1 MILAGNAAVSN
12 PSEWHF
18 EVVFDYGEYDI
29 DPANLNPY
37 LPKNAWALRPDPF
50 SLYHAGFEIRTYRRC
65 ANMLLFHRF
74 TEINTNP
81 VLVHA
86 LRIGYENH
94 GLTLLSQL
102 ISVQEVGYRWEQNA
116 YTTESLPQTD
126 FNYTAFDPAMGRF
139 EKIKETDESF
149 LPGLNGP
156 EPYQL
161 VDLFGEGIPGI
172 LFANGE
178 SVYYQSPV
186 LKPAKNLESSP
197 SDGIVI
203 PPAVS
208 SLAYQTP
215 DVDIAF
221 PIQRAVEGPGV
232 QLTDVT
238 GDGKLDLLATE
249 GRINGFY
256 ESQERERWQGF
267 QPFQGFP
274 YDYHET
280 GQSWVDITGNGLS
293 DYVQLR
299 DQSLRYYPSLGD
311 RGFGPAIVQ
320 PLKNSLPV
328 QLEKTQQNWVS
339 FTRFAG
345 GETPDL
351 VQITQHQITYWP
363 SLGYGSFGAAVPMGN
378 CPNFGE
384 NFDSNRLFMADLD
397 GSGTQDLIYLEAKKA
412 ILFLNQSG
420 NTFGD
425 PISIE
430 LPEPFDRMDLTQ
442 FADAFGSGTSSLI
455 YSEPHEMP
463 DPKHW
468 VYDFCQQIKPYL
480 LGEIHNNLGAT
491 TKIAYRS
498 SVDYYLADKAAGL
511 PWITPLPF
519 PVQVVAEV
527 THTDAISQST
537 YTSQYAYHHGYYDGI
552 EREFRGFGRVD
563 RQDAQVLSNFDSADQ
578 QPPSL
583 TRTWYHTGSFEYNEA
598 LMAQYQLEYWKED
611 SAAYQMPPTR
621 FHFEG
626 VPTEADRR
634 LAYVALHGM
643 ELRHEVYGLDG
654 TSWAETP
661 YMVQESR
668 IQVNEL
674 QPKRDN
680 MYAVF
685 LTYNLESMIYDYERN
700 PHDPQCG
707 HKFVLSIDAYGHIL
721 TACEVSYAR
730 RAFPDN
736 ATGLYHSVSQ
746 TSEQQAKLHMV
757 YEQHSYLNDNEP
769 DSYLLGLKKESKVFE
784 ITGLTP
790 NDNGYFTWDFLTKT
804 FQKGLPSSQ
813 ERLLHESQDYYFDP
827 NTQQELPLGK
837 YTLQALHCRT
847 AYVAFLS
854 DNIPSELQAEVD
866 SPANGYIKD
875 KVNACYW
882 NPGNFQG
889 YFDDSQFYL
898 PYYFCDAI
906 QQNNPKIAWTYTY
919 DTYHLMLAQMT
930 DPLGNQESFEIDYQ
944 VLAPWQ
950 ETDINGNVSEV
961 LFDALSRV
969 IVVTRYGQEG
979 KSTVGFDAVSLYEPV
994 ANPSTADIVSN
1005 PSKYLQNA
1013 SDFFYY
1019 DLFSWQDSQEP
1030 IYNIHLSARSFTYPR
1045 SSEFALEKV
1054 EETPAIE
1061 LSLAYSDGMG
1071 REVQAKAYIDQPDT
1085 VVRYWDPSTQSVKEK
1100 TQNTA
1105 WLTTGATQYNNK
1117 GNVIQQFEPFYSNT
1131 YAFIDQQALNQVGY
1145 SSTHFYDAL
1154 DREIMVLTPKQ
1165 YLEKSLYGYL
1175 QAGSPIQETG
1185 YLAEELYN
1193 TLPGTYYPSSWN
1205 SLHFDVNDSIQDS
1218 PYYQAASPTEQAQL
1232 KTLPYNTPMFVY
1244 TDSLGHLIQ
1253 QEQLKVSSNE
1263 QNDTYWQRDIEGNA
1277 LTASDGRLFPQGLY
1291 NFETTYNLVKQPMQS
1306 TSVDAGTSWDLW
1318 NVNENEAYHKDA
1330 RGYETRRLYDD
1341 LHRMIAETVENQELE
1356 PPLSFKSQYVVY
1368 GESFSSPA
1376 TWNRRGIPVIHFDQS
1391 GLDIVAFQTIDGQHL
1406 SALKALCTDF
1416 KQSPDWSGIN
1426 ETITNEL
1433 IQSIESISNPS
1444 ETSEINVSM
1453 VPKLETETY
1462 TTQDN
1467 YNAVDETIEEIDPD
1481 GNVTSTAYYLN
1492 GWMKSSQIDKGPSVD
1507 AITYNARGQ
1516 RAVVN
1521 YGNQVVK
1528 SYSYDPINFRLTQI
1542 KSVYTPN
1549 EKVIQD
1555 YSYIYDPLGNVWS
1568 LTRNNVPTT
1577 FFNNQEVKAKANYT
1591 YDSLYRLVS
1600 ANGREHAG
1608 NALSLQ
1614 QALLDRSDQQ
1624 YIPTSQPPTLSAV
1637 DQSLYIVY
1645 TDKTETESGFLYM
1658 GTIDTTN
1665 HVVINPLRLD
1675 GNYTSTQPYLAS
1687 TGDDLVLAFKAS
1699 TNESLYTYLNLL
1711 QERSTTV
1718 ASGNFTLNAP
1728 SVAALGQNVYLAWVD
1743 STNVLNYGTIDLN
1756 QPAALK
1762 IDSLGK
1768 INGNTTTVAPTLA
1781 TDERHSQ
1788 MYLAWVDG
1796 QNLIHIRTIYLLGE
1810 YSVPIHLN
1818 PTTDILENLFPVG
1831 THNRID
1837 HVHRFIRLAQSLD
1850 WSFTDTDW
1858 ALRTVSS
1865 VAGLTQTKID
1875 DAVSPYLAWI
1885 YDLVSTQGLQV
1896 NQVCALIGTVKDFG
1910 KADGP
1915 SFFQSIFNSSKVL
1928 NPPQWVDPSTG
1939 AYNLSWKFLERDE
1952 ANLQIQDALSAALG
1966 VSQDELMAMAHHI
1979 YLAIRG
1985 ENNQIPLTLG
1995 NLSIFYRISL
2005 LPEVVGLPI
2014 LDCMAAN
2021 ALLHQTDL
2029 ARRLDLYG
2037 GEGAK
2042 VFASLHTLMNY
2053 QSWLQETGF
2062 GAGQVQY
2069 ILTGSSNNLSIQ
2081 NAIIGP
2087 DTAAN
2092 FLNSLN
2098 SAVAPSLLLAGTF
2111 DQFADKLFVS
2121 LNSSSLAQA
2130 YIEVLTTEGV
2140 LEKQLTRYKV
2150 VQPIPDV
2157 STLAT
2162 YIVNILPEGTRETN
2176 EFIMEMSRQVYQL
2189 LNSYPEK
2196 RDETLAT
2203 LISDFENIFSLYAV
2217 VGSQSYLDK
2226 QGVVLTTDPD
2236 KLSGVIPSAFVPVD
2250 ENSTTELRSQISDYY
2265 YLQQKTLTHHLASL
2279 YGVAEEVVPVL
2290 ESWGGAEF
2298 WGY

>member
-1 MILAGNAAVSN
+1 AVKQPELPKGGGSIKGMDEKFAPHEFSGASSMDISFPTSPCREITPHLSLNYSSGGGNSPFGLGWSMQLPSICRKTSKGIPQYDRADTFLFLGDDLVPLDPPQPQEKKLNGIAYTISVFQERNEGSFDRIEFWQPTDPLQQQHSFWKVTDSAHAISIYGYNEQAKISDPEDPQKIFSWLLEEHYNAAGDHCLYFYKEENREEVDVARSYERDRVVGAQKYPQYIRYGHDLSIPDSMILAGNAAVSN

-736 ATGLYHSVSQ
+736 ATGLYHSVPQ

-944 VLAPWQ
+944 VLTPWQ

-961 LFDALSRV
+961 LFDALGRV

-1013 SDFFYY
+1013 SDFFY
-1019 DLFSWQDSQEP
+1019 
-1030 IYNIHLSARSFTYPR
+1030 
-1045 SSEFALEKV
+1045 
-1054 EETPAIE
+1054 
-1061 LSLAYSDGMG
+1061 
-1071 REVQAKAYIDQPDT
+1071 
-1085 VVRYWDPSTQSVKEK
+1085 
-1100 TQNTA
+1100 
-1105 WLTTGATQYNNK
+1105 
-1117 GNVIQQFEPFYSNT
+1117 
-1131 YAFIDQQALNQVGY
+1131 
-1145 SSTHFYDAL
+1145 
-1154 DREIMVLTPKQ
+1154 
-1165 YLEKSLYGYL
+1165 
-1175 QAGSPIQETG
+1175 
-1185 YLAEELYN
+1185 
-1193 TLPGTYYPSSWN
+1193 
-1205 SLHFDVNDSIQDS
+1205 
-1218 PYYQAASPTEQAQL
+1218 
-1232 KTLPYNTPMFVY
+1232 
-1244 TDSLGHLIQ
+1244 
-1253 QEQLKVSSNE
+1253 
-1263 QNDTYWQRDIEGNA
+1263 
-1277 LTASDGRLFPQGLY
+1277 
-1291 NFETTYNLVKQPMQS
+1291 
-1306 TSVDAGTSWDLW
+1306 
-1318 NVNENEAYHKDA
+1318 
-1330 RGYETRRLYDD
+1330 
-1341 LHRMIAETVENQELE
+1341 
-1356 PPLSFKSQYVVY
+1356 
-1368 GESFSSPA
+1368 
-1376 TWNRRGIPVIHFDQS
+1376 
-1391 GLDIVAFQTIDGQHL
+1391 
-1406 SALKALCTDF
+1406 
-1416 KQSPDWSGIN
+1416 
-1426 ETITNEL
+1426 
-1433 IQSIESISNPS
+1433 
-1444 ETSEINVSM
+1444 
-1453 VPKLETETY
+1453 
-1462 TTQDN
+1462 
-1467 YNAVDETIEEIDPD
+1467 
-1481 GNVTSTAYYLN
+1481 
-1492 GWMKSSQIDKGPSVD
+1492 
-1507 AITYNARGQ
+1507 
-1516 RAVVN
+1516 
-1521 YGNQVVK
+1521 
-1528 SYSYDPINFRLTQI
+1528 
-1542 KSVYTPN
+1542 
-1549 EKVIQD
+1549 
-1555 YSYIYDPLGNVWS
+1555 
-1568 LTRNNVPTT
+1568 
-1577 FFNNQEVKAKANYT
+1577 
-1591 YDSLYRLVS
+1591 
-1600 ANGREHAG
+1600 
-1608 NALSLQ
+1608 
-1614 QALLDRSDQQ
+1614 
-1624 YIPTSQPPTLSAV
+1624 
-1637 DQSLYIVY
+1637 
-1645 TDKTETESGFLYM
+1645 
-1658 GTIDTTN
+1658 
-1665 HVVINPLRLD
+1665 
-1675 GNYTSTQPYLAS
+1675 
-1687 TGDDLVLAFKAS
+1687 
-1699 TNESLYTYLNLL
+1699 
-1711 QERSTTV
+1711 
-1718 ASGNFTLNAP
+1718 
-1728 SVAALGQNVYLAWVD
+1728 
-1743 STNVLNYGTIDLN
+1743 
-1756 QPAALK
+1756 
-1762 IDSLGK
+1762 
-1768 INGNTTTVAPTLA
+1768 
-1781 TDERHSQ
+1781 
-1788 MYLAWVDG
+1788 
-1796 QNLIHIRTIYLLGE
+1796 
-1810 YSVPIHLN
+1810 
-1818 PTTDILENLFPVG
+1818 
-1831 THNRID
+1831 
-1837 HVHRFIRLAQSLD
+1837 
-1850 WSFTDTDW
+1850 
-1858 ALRTVSS
+1858 
-1865 VAGLTQTKID
+1865 
-1875 DAVSPYLAWI
+1875 
-1885 YDLVSTQGLQV
+1885 
-1896 NQVCALIGTVKDFG
+1896 
-1910 KADGP
+1910 
-1915 SFFQSIFNSSKVL
+1915 
-1928 NPPQWVDPSTG
+1928 
-1939 AYNLSWKFLERDE
+1939 
-1952 ANLQIQDALSAALG
+1952 
-1966 VSQDELMAMAHHI
+1966 
-1979 YLAIRG
+1979 
-1985 ENNQIPLTLG
+1985 
-1995 NLSIFYRISL
+1995 
-2005 LPEVVGLPI
+2005 
-2014 LDCMAAN
+2014 
-2021 ALLHQTDL
+2021 
-2029 ARRLDLYG
+2029 
-2037 GEGAK
+2037 
-2042 VFASLHTLMNY
+2042 
-2053 QSWLQETGF
+2053 
-2062 GAGQVQY
+2062 
-2069 ILTGSSNNLSIQ
+2069 
-2081 NAIIGP
+2081 
-2087 DTAAN
+2087 
-2092 FLNSLN
+2092 
-2098 SAVAPSLLLAGTF
+2098 
-2111 DQFADKLFVS
+2111 
-2121 LNSSSLAQA
+2121 
-2130 YIEVLTTEGV
+2130 
-2140 LEKQLTRYKV
+2140 
-2150 VQPIPDV
+2150 
-2157 STLAT
+2157 
-2162 YIVNILPEGTRETN
+2162 
-2176 EFIMEMSRQVYQL
+2176 
-2189 LNSYPEK
+2189 
-2196 RDETLAT
+2196 
-2203 LISDFENIFSLYAV
+2203 
-2217 VGSQSYLDK
+2217 
-2226 QGVVLTTDPD
+2226 
-2236 KLSGVIPSAFVPVD
+2236 
-2250 ENSTTELRSQISDYY
+2250 
-2265 YLQQKTLTHHLASL
+2265 
-2279 YGVAEEVVPVL
+2279 
-2290 ESWGGAEF
+2290 
-2298 WGY
+2298 